1 MGGCMSSEATKEPSR
16 TAPPSR
22 PAPTPATRS
31 EPGQVS
37 TVGANSQ
44 TASTSHQLSMPHQ
57 QTVSQISQV
66 TTDGQIISNG
76 SGAPHSTGQQGLA
89 AALAAAPP
97 SEGDSRTKKD
107 NSHQIDKQL
116 DDDSKKFKKECKL
129 LLLGSGES
137 GKSTIVKQ
145 MKIIHQNGYT
155 REELLAFKPTIHS
168 NVLVSAQALVMAMRK
183 IGVDP
188 EDPTNR
194 TYADRILGYKIDET
208 GLVSQDLFHGIE
220 ALWHDPIIPV
230 IMDRSSEFYLM
241 DSATYFFSN
250 LDRIGSAEYV
260 PNENDVLR
268 ARSKTTGISETR
280 FNMGQL
286 SIHMFDV
293 GGQRSERKKW
303 IHCFEAVTSIIFC
316 VALSEYDQVL
326 LEENGQNRM
335 QESLVL
341 FESVINSRWFLRTS
355 VILFLNKIDIFKQKL
370 PKVPLVNYFPEYT
383 GGADI
388 NKAAKY
394 ILWRFTQTNR
404 ARLSIYPH
412 LTQATDTSNIRLVF
426 AAVKETILQNA
437 LRDSGIL

>member
-1 MGGCMSSEATKEPSR
+1 MGGCISTPDGSKKGQETKQV
-16 TAPPSR
+16 AGQ
-22 PAPTPATRS
+22 PTVPLSAAD
-31 EPGQVS
+31 PDVS
-37 TVGANSQ
+37 PGANDSAPNSAI
-44 TASTSHQLSMPHQ
+44 TNATS
-57 QTVSQISQV
+57 
-66 TTDGQIISNG
+66 
-76 SGAPHSTGQQGLA
+76 QGLA
-89 AALAAAPP
+89 QALAAIEPAPDTRGNRNR
-97 SEGDSRTKKD
+97 SNIIDR
-107 NSHQIDKQL
+107 QIE
-116 DDDSKKFKKECKL
+116 DDSKKFKKECKI

-145 MKIIHQNGYT
+145 MKIIHQNGYSK
-155 REELLAFKPTIHS
+155 EELFEFKSVVHK
-168 NVLVSAQALVMAMRK
+168 NVLDSAQALIMAMRK

-188 EDPTNR
+188 EDANNR
-194 TYADRILGYKIDET
+194 SYADRILEYRMDAEVNASLPSDI
-208 GLVSQDLFHGIE
+208 LFNIE
-220 ALWHDPIIPV
+220 ALWYDPV
-230 IMDRSSEFYLM
+230 IPSVMDRSSEFYLL
-241 DSATYFFSN
+241 DSATYFFAN
-250 LDRIGSAEYV
+250 IRKIAAPDYIPDEA
-260 PNENDVLR
+260 DVLR
-268 ARSKTTGISETR
+268 ARTKTTGISETS
-280 FNMGQL
+280 FDMGQL

-326 LEENGQNRM
+326 LEESGQNRM

-355 VILFLNKIDIFKQKL
+355 VILFLNKIDLFKQKL

-404 ARLSIYPH
+404 ARLSVYPH

>member
-1 MGGCMSSEATKEPSR
+1 MGGCMSSEATKAEAPR
-16 TAPPSR
+16 TAPPK
-22 PAPTPATRS
+22 PAPPAPPRAQ
-31 EPGQVS
+31 E
-37 TVGANSQ
+37 AQ
-44 TASTSHQLSMPHQ
+44 TASAAAVTSTTSTTQQPQ
-57 QTVSQISQV
+57 QTASQISQA
-66 TTDGQIISNG
+66 TADTGPTPNG
-76 SGAPHSTGQQGLA
+76 SGAPQGVGQGLA

-97 SEGDSRTKKD
+97 PDGESRATKKD
-107 NSHQIDKQL
+107 NSNQIDKQL

-155 REELLAFKPTIHS
+155 KEELLAFKPTIHS

-188 EDPTNR
+188 EEPTNR

-208 GLVSQDLFHGIE
+208 GFMSAELFQAIE

-250 LDRIGSAEYV
+250 LDRISSAEYV